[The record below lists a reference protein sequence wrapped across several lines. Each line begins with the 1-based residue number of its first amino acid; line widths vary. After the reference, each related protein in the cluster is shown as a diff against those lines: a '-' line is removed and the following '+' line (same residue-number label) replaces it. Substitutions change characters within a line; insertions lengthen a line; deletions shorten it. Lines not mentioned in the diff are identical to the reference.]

1 MTYFGE
7 AFYGDDLYGADPY
20 RLGTA
25 LEWSVVCRIVKAPPT
40 DIPPVID
47 TWHYG
52 LSQRFNWLQQ
62 GIQAFGLANKI
73 EYAAGSDLDDIWG
86 EIYDLPRRT
95 SESDADYRVRLQ
107 TYSGIL
113 GGSGTPGNLLPLLN
127 FLVGKKTGIELV
139 TRWPAQVTI
148 TSDDVEVLRAIRLH
162 YDRFVSVL
170 PGAFAAGVE
179 YSVLTPFLDFE
190 MDTVI
195 RGDADL
201 EIPVYAAI
209 QTEIDE
215 TWSMDTTIAFID
227 ELTETINVAIQADR
241 GLTTWVRAAV
251 ATHRSLTVDSYAAIQ
266 GDTELSL
273 SVPVAVQSDRSRTV
287 TQNAAVRIERTLE
300 TSQNAAI
307 SKTFDLRFR
316 VLSAVWLTD
325 ILEFDMVAA
334 VQNPRRETTVSIKTR
349 IARRM

>member
-47 TWHYG
+47 TWYYG

-62 GIQAFGLANKI
+62 GIQTFGLANKI

-162 YDRFVSVL
+162 YDRLVSVL

-209 QTEIDE
+209 QSEPSE

-227 ELTETINVAIQADR
+227 ELTETINVAIQAER
-241 GLTTWVRAAV
+241 ELTARARAAV

-266 GDTELSL
+266 GDADLTL
-273 SVPVAVQSDRSRTV
+273 SVPAAVQSDRSRTV
-287 TQNAAVRIERTLE
+287 TQNAAVRTNRTLE
-300 TSQNAAI
+300 TSQYAAI
-307 SKTFDLRFR
+307 SKTFDRR
-316 VLSAVWLTD
+316 WTIRTAVWLSFY
-325 ILEFDMVAA
+325 LECSVETAIQD
-334 VQNPRRETTVSIKTR
+334 PRRELTVSIRTR
-349 IARRM
+349 IKKP